1 MSMSDLAGAIVL
13 VGRILFSIMFIRS
26 AVTGHIPHSKR
37 SEAYART
44 SGFPLPA
51 VAGWPAGIW
60 LLAGGLSVALGIWP
74 DVGALMLGLFVIP
87 AAAWFHRYWTIE
99 DQGQRMTQGHMFYRN
114 VTALGASLVMFGMF
128 ATTGPAL
135 RFSIT
140 APLFSF

>member
-1 MSMSDLAGAIVL
+1 MSDLAGAVVL
-13 VGRILFSIMFIRS
+13 VGRILFSILFIRS

-44 SGFPLPA
+44 TGFPIPA

-87 AAAWFHRYWTIE
+87 TAAWFHRYWTIE
-99 DQGQRMTQGHMFYRN
+99 DPGLRMTQGHMFYRN
-114 VTALGASLVMFGMF
+114 VMALGAALVMFGMF
-128 ATTGPAL
+128 AATGPAL

-140 APLFSF
+140 SPLFSF